1 MHGKSRRPAKTRRWC
16 LAPRLGNKAHFQ
28 HFPPFHPFV
37 LFYFFFFRT
46 LEQQI
51 LPFPCIFVA
60 FSSSQQLFSR
70 PRGNTFRLFVHFCCF
85 NSPGAI
91 RDPLCIKKHL
101 SRGVFISQFVHGARH
116 QIRSC
121 FGRTAVMHLLGCMA
135 EMYLQDCM
143 AVLYLLGCK
152 AVLYL
157 QVCNLYLSM
166 T

>member
-1 MHGKSRRPAKTRRWC
+1 MVPGT
-16 LAPRLGNKAHFQ
+16 KARQQGSFSTLSA
-28 HFPPFHPFV
+28 FSSICVV
-37 LFYFFFFRT
+37 LFLFFRT

-70 PRGNTFRLFVHFCCF
+70 PRGNTFRLFIHFCCF
-85 NSPGAI
+85 NSPGTI

-152 AVLYL
+152 AVLC
-157 QVCNLYLSM
+157 QPVCNLYLSM